1 MTVYDLEKTNFITIL
16 RSGAF
21 DDSKPIGMLS
31 DFKWNKLI
39 ELAHIHD
46 VVNIFAQGLEHY
58 YYDDNLNL
66 SESHL
71 GKIRTLLQETPTHT
85 IPELYDIDKVH
96 LHSTALES
104 KLREIVGQEQ
114 KDTERSFET
123 LQLAAILFEN
133 VNHILSGRSFLR
145 GGRTGLC
152 RGCFIAGAGVSAGR
166 PRLLQIYRRN
176 LLYAPRKM

>member
-1 MTVYDLEKTNFITIL
+1 MTVYDIEKTNFITIL

-145 GGRTGLC
+145 GIIDLGRGIRLQC
-152 RGCFIAGAGVSAGR
+152 RGIALRGTRRPQGERGA
-166 PRLLQIYRRN
+166 RRCH
-176 LLYAPRKM
+176 PH